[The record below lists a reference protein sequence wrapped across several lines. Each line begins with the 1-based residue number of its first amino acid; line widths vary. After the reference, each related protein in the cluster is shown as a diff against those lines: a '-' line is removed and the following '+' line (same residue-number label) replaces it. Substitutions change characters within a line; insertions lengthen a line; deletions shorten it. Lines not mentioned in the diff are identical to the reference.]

1 MDNEAFLLREYDISF
16 VGFILLC
23 TILFLIMGLHTNR
36 NMGSRREINLM
47 LALIWAC
54 IVTSLAE
61 AFDRMGLMGL
71 FPYPILLNYI
81 LNAVDL
87 LGTMFTVYFW
97 FLLISQYNRRHFF
110 SRKIPHF
117 LSTLPLII
125 MASII
130 ISSFWTGAAFYIS
143 EDGRYVR
150 GPLYIFQIIFAYS
163 YYFLSTGICLDG
175 YIHGSVVERNL
186 FQKLF
191 LYSLFPIMGGAG
203 QVALGVLPFS
213 VATMLISVFYT
224 FLRLQNQRINTD
236 AMTGLNN
243 KLCTQQYIE
252 RMIRT
257 ANHDPFYLYMMD
269 VNHFKNVNDTY
280 GHLAGDH
287 ALIVVSEALRKS
299 THSIGGFVGRFGGDE
314 FTAIIPQRLFPIPS
328 SFQSMLNT
336 KVVEIAKNE
345 NLEVPLSL
353 SVGWALCQNTGETV
367 DGVIARADAMLYEV
381 KKNRK

>member
-23 TILFLIMGLHTNR
+23 TILFLVMGLQTNR
-36 NMGSRREINLM
+36 SMGSRREINLM
-47 LALIWAC
+47 QALIGAS
-54 IVTSLAE
+54 IVTALAE
-61 AFDRMGLMGL
+61 AFDRMGSMGL
-71 FPYPILLNYI
+71 FPYPIPLNYI
-81 LNAVDL
+81 LNATDL
-87 LGTMFTVYFW
+87 LGTMFAVYFW
-97 FLLISQYNRRHFF
+97 FLLINHKNGRHFF
-110 SRKIPHF
+110 SRNIPHF
-117 LSTLPLII
+117 LSTLPLLI

-130 ISSFWTGAAFYIS
+130 VSSFWTGAAFHIT
-143 EDGRYVR
+143 EDGHYVR
-150 GPLYIFQIIFAYS
+150 GSLYILQIIFAYS
-163 YYFLSTGICLDG
+163 YYILSTGLCLDG
-175 YIHGSVVERNL
+175 YIHGTVMERDL
-186 FQKLF
+186 FRKLF
-191 LYSLFPIMGGAG
+191 FYSLFPILGGVG

-213 VATMLISVFYT
+213 VATMLISIFYT

-252 RMIRT
+252 RMIRS
-257 ANHDPFYLYMMD
+257 AKHEPFFLYMMD

-287 ALIVVSEALRKS
+287 ALIVVAEALRKS

-314 FTAIIPQRLFPIPS
+314 FTAIIPQRLYPIPS
-328 SFQSMLNT
+328 AFQSLLNT
-336 KVVEIAKNE
+336 KITEIAKDE
-345 NLEVPLSL
+345 HLEVPLSL
-353 SVGWALCQNTGETV
+353 SVGWTLCQKPEESV